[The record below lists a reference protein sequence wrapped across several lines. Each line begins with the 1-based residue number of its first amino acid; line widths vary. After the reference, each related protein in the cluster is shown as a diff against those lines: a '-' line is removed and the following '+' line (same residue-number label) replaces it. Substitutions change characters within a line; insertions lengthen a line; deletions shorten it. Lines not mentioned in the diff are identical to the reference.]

1 MFCNKYN
8 HSVDDKGRLIIPTE
22 YRPELVGNDMTQ
34 SHNFYIT
41 TNLWDPKGRKEP
53 CLWPEENFG
62 ELKAKLENVSDSQES
77 VRRFKRR
84 FFSNTQSTALDKQG
98 RISIVSD
105 LKQYAGIDKNVMM
118 IGMDKHI
125 ELWDYDAWMRYNGA
139 DEDEEDDEAWTE
151 TLGALGL

>member
-41 TNLWDPKGRKEP
+41 TNLWDPKG
-53 CLWPEENFG
+53 LWPEENFG